1 MATEGTEGQ
10 SPLVFLLF
18 LCLDMHFFWIQTL
31 YLFAVVVVFHNVVVV
46 CSAVFFTITL
56 FYLFIFISF
65 FFLFVVVF
73 VYLFFHFFSFSSLPP
88 PTPEPVVE
96 SAFEGLCL
104 HSVLSETVSDVCK
117 TRTM

>member
-1 MATEGTEGQ
+1 MLSLFVLPFF
-10 SPLVFLLF
+10 SPSLYF
-18 LCLDMHFFWIQTL
+18 I
-31 YLFAVVVVFHNVVVV
+31 YLF
-46 CSAVFFTITL
+46 
-56 FYLFIFISF
+56 YFIF
-65 FFLFVVVF
+65 FLMVVVF